1 MAGTRNSAG
10 INIGG
15 AGSKFINPLYKA
27 AKSVTSYVGNVAR
40 EVRDIPTAVGT
51 SIVEKDLMET
61 RKQLKE
67 AAAAVTAGEKGTNAF
82 TWKASGEIAPNKKR
96 R

>member
-27 AKSVTSYVGNVAR
+27 VKSVTSYAGNVAR

-51 SIVEKDLMET
+51 GDKQEIKM
-61 RKQLKE
+61 QLKE
-67 AAAAVTAGEKGTNAF
+67 AAAAVTTGQRGKPVF
-82 TWKASGEIAPNKKR
+82 HKMASGKIAPSAKTRGTK
-96 R
+96 